1 MEYYYLDDAIYVD
14 KKDGTKVHY
23 FIFDEFEIH
32 YNSIVPHTSQQW
44 HFHSKIEEVIM
55 VTKGSLT
62 CYWVEDDIRKKKVLK
77 EKEIIRV
84 QQSVHTFA
92 NQSDQE
98 VEFTVFRFVP
108 NGINKHELIKNDKEV
123 VENIKRGCENLW

>member
-1 MEYYYLDDAIYVD
+1 
-14 KKDGTKVHY
+14 
-23 FIFDEFEIH
+23 
-32 YNSIVPHTSQQW
+32 
-44 HFHSKIEEVIM
+44 M

-108 NGINKHELIKNDKEV
+108 DGINKHELIKNDKEV